1 MDEYVIYY
9 DHVQFCAFRARV
21 CYFLRKNPA
30 FRRRKGLS
38 HLTVSE
44 MMRITLMVFRHN
56 LKQKFVAGLYRI
68 HQSTVSR
75 ILSWMRRVFL
85 HVLSDYIPSPED
97 IISVVCDLLVKTT
110 RPVILLVDGTLIPIS
125 QRKHNREDYSGKHR
139 KTGKNLQV
147 VSDVKGQILHLGPIL
162 PGRRH
167 DRRAL
172 TESGIEAVLANNP
185 RLLVHADKGYTGT
198 DFIVPAKASKL
209 HPLTIA
215 QRVENKEINTIRCAV
230 ERAIAGLKV
239 LDILRT
245 GIRTHAPNREL
256 AIKEIIS
263 VAIGLFFF
271 KQKMSGNVRLH
282 A

>member
-1 MDEYVIYY
+1 MI
-9 DHVQFCAFRARV
+9 
-21 CYFLRKNPA
+21 
-30 FRRRKGLS
+30 
-38 HLTVSE
+38 
-44 MMRITLMVFRHN
+44 RITLMVFRHN

-85 HVLSDYIPSPED
+85 QVLGDYIPSPED
-97 IISVVCDLLVKTT
+97 IISVVYDLLVRTT
-110 RPVILLVDGTLIPIS
+110 RPVILLVDGALIPIS
-125 QRKHNREDYSGKHR
+125 QRRHNRADYSGKHR

-147 VSDVKGQILHLGPIL
+147 VSDIKGKILHLGPIL
-162 PGRRH
+162 PGRHH
-167 DRRAL
+167 DRWAVKEPGIEEAL
-172 TESGIEAVLANNP
+172 TDKP
-185 RLLVHADKGYTGT
+185 RLLVHADKGYIGT

-209 HPLTIA
+209 HPLTIE
-215 QRVENKEINTIRCAV
+215 QPVENKEINTIRCAV
-230 ERAIAGLKV
+230 ERVIAGLKV

-271 KQKMSGNVRLH
+271 KQKMSTRLP